1 MVSERKTNPGKEIQ
15 MRGMKKFGISM
26 AIAAGIG
33 GALLSAPVANAAPV
47 AKASPTVGAD
57 LAQGNGCY
65 FNNNWYDICPSM
77 NHDNDDRD
85 RERRRNRD
93 RRDDHHVEHHN

>member
-1 MVSERKTNPGKEIQ
+1 
-15 MRGMKKFGISM
+15 MRGMKKFGMSLV
-26 AIAAGIG
+26 IAAGIG
-33 GALLSAPVANAAPV
+33 GGLLSAPVANAAP
-47 AKASPTVGAD
+47 SNTGTD
-57 LAQGNGCY
+57 LSQGSGCFVY
-65 FNNNWYDICPSM
+65 SQWYDICPS